1 MFEEKQHKMAY
12 VRNTPVKRQKSNSEP
27 ARIYPKALRSEVGIL
42 RLIHEKSKI
51 SRIDL
56 AKRTG
61 SSAASITA
69 IAHRLIDKHLIVE
82 SGQGSTHFGR
92 KPVLLSVRNDAA
104 YVVGVDLGSFFIR
117 VVIADINGN
126 LVYKVQAET
135 ELSQGRERVVNK
147 TFKLIEK
154 AMRDS
159 RVARETIKGIGIG
172 HSGVIDIK
180 SGMVLSL
187 PRAGQMLEWKNVP
200 LRSILEDKFDLPCA
214 LEDSVRTRAIAEKHF
229 GLGAH
234 ISDFIYIDV
243 GMGIGAAL
251 FIDDEI
257 YRGPGGSA
265 GEFGHM
271 TVDERGPLCSCGN
284 SGCVE
289 ALASCGAIIQA
300 ARAAVERGV
309 NTKLRDLAEGRPENI
324 SIEIIAKA
332 AMDND
337 SLAFRVLH
345 DAVSHIAVALADVV
359 NLLNPR
365 VIIFGGALFQ
375 SAPQLLLE
383 ELKRPMKQRALEK
396 SANEVELKVSSLG
409 SEAGALGA
417 ARMISETALDRLY
430 AEN

>member
-1 MFEEKQHKMAY
+1 MGDVESAR
-12 VRNTPVKRQKSNSEP
+12 VTRQPNGGDLGKTYS
-27 ARIYPKALRSEVGIL
+27 KALRSEVGIL

-51 SRIDL
+51 SRIEL

-69 IAHRLIDKHLIVE
+69 IAHRLINKRLIVE

-92 KPVLLSVRNDAA
+92 KPVLLSVRNDAG
-104 YVVGVDLGSFFIR
+104 YVVGVDLGSFFVR
-117 VVIADINGN
+117 VVVADINGN
-126 LVYKVQAET
+126 LVYKVQIET
-135 ELSQGRERVVNK
+135 ELSQGRERVLGK
-147 TFKLIEK
+147 TFKLIER
-154 AMRDS
+154 AMKDS
-159 RVARETIKGIGIG
+159 RIARSSIRGIGIG

-180 SGMVLSL
+180 RGVVLSL

-200 LRSILEDKFDLPCA
+200 LRSMLEERFGLPCVLEDT
-214 LEDSVRTRAIAEKHF
+214 VRTRAIAEKHF
-229 GLGAH
+229 GLGIH
-234 ISDFIYIDV
+234 LSDFIYIDV

-251 FIDDEI
+251 FIDDAI
-257 YRGPGGSA
+257 YRGPGGNA

-284 SGCVE
+284 NGCVE

-309 NTKLRDLAEGRPENI
+309 DTKVRDLAQGNPENI

-332 AMDND
+332 AMEND
-337 SLAFRVLH
+337 SLAFRVLQE
-345 DAVSHIAVALADVV
+345 AVSHIAVALADVV

-375 SAPQLLLE
+375 SAPQLLLD

-396 SANEVELKVSSLG
+396 SASEVELKVSTLG

-417 ARMISETALDRLY
+417 ARLISETALDRLY

>member
-1 MFEEKQHKMAY
+1 MAKAENTGLKKH
-12 VRNTPVKRQKSNSEP
+12 RNGDESGKTYS
-27 ARIYPKALRSEVGIL
+27 KALRSEVGIL
-42 RLIHEKSKI
+42 RLIHEKNKI

-69 IAHRLIDKHLIVE
+69 IAHRLIDKRLIVE

-92 KPVLLSVRNDAA
+92 KPVLLSVRNDAG
-104 YVVGVDLGSFFIR
+104 YIVGVDLGSFFIR
-117 VVIADINGN
+117 VVVADINGN
-126 LVYKVQAET
+126 IVYKLQTET
-135 ELSQGRERVVNK
+135 ELAQGRERVLAK
-147 TFKLIEK
+147 TFKLIERAFK
-154 AMRDS
+154 ES
-159 RVARETIKGIGIG
+159 RVPRSVIKGIGIG

-180 SGMVLSL
+180 RGIVLSL

-200 LRSILEDKFDLPCA
+200 LRSILEERFDLPCS
-214 LEDSVRTRAIAEKHF
+214 LEDTVRTRAIAEKHF
-229 GLGAH
+229 GLGAQL
-234 ISDFIYIDV
+234 SDFIYIDV
-243 GMGIGAAL
+243 GMGIGAAI

-257 YRGPGGSA
+257 YRGPGGNA

-284 SGCVE
+284 NGCVE
-289 ALASCGAIIQA
+289 ALASCAAIIQT
-300 ARAAVERGV
+300 ARLAIERGV
-309 NTKLRDLAEGRPENI
+309 DTKIRDLAQGNPQKI

-332 AMDND
+332 AMEND
-337 SLAFRVLH
+337 SLAFRILR

-359 NLLNPR
+359 NLLNPS

-375 SAPQLLLE
+375 SAPQLLLD

-396 SANEVELKVSSLG
+396 SANEVELKVSNLG

-417 ARMISETALDRLY
+417 ARLISETALDRLY

>member
-1 MFEEKQHKMAY
+1 MAE
-12 VRNTPVKRQKSNSEP
+12 VGSAHAKKPRHNGEP
-27 ARIYPKALRSEVGIL
+27 DKNYSKALRSEVGIL

-51 SRIDL
+51 SRIEL

-69 IAHRLIDKHLIVE
+69 IAHRLIGKRLIVE
-82 SGQGSTHFGR
+82 SGQASTHFGR
-92 KPVLLSVRNDAA
+92 KPVLLSVRNDAG

-117 VVIADINGN
+117 VVVADINGN

-135 ELSQGRERVVNK
+135 ELSQGRERVLGR
-147 TFKLIEK
+147 TFRLIEK
-154 AMRDS
+154 AMKES
-159 RVARETIKGIGIG
+159 RVARSSIKGIGIG

-180 SGMVLSL
+180 RGVVLSL

-200 LRSILEDKFDLPCA
+200 LRSILEEKFDLPCA
-214 LEDSVRTRAIAEKHF
+214 LEDTVRTRAIAEKHF
-229 GLGAH
+229 GLGKH

-243 GMGIGAAL
+243 GMGIGATL
-251 FIDDEI
+251 FIEDEI
-257 YRGPGGSA
+257 YRGPGGNA

-289 ALASCGAIIQA
+289 ALASCSAIIQT

-309 NTKLRDLAEGRPENI
+309 NTKVRDLAGGNPENI
-324 SIEIIAKA
+324 SIEIIAQA
-332 AMDND
+332 AMENDN
-337 SLAFRVLH
+337 LAFRVLH

-359 NLLNPR
+359 NLLNPK

-375 SAPQLLLE
+375 SAPQLLLDE
-383 ELKRPMKQRALEK
+383 IKRPVKQRALEK
-396 SANEVELKVSSLG
+396 SANEVELKVSTLG

-417 ARMISETALDRLY
+417 ARLISQTALDRLY

>member
-1 MFEEKQHKMAY
+1 MGDVGSA
-12 VRNTPVKRQKSNSEP
+12 RVKRQRRDGEP
-27 ARIYPKALRSEVGIL
+27 DKTYSKALRSEVGIL

-51 SRIDL
+51 SRIEL

-69 IAHRLIDKHLIVE
+69 IAHRLIDKRLIVE

-92 KPVLLSVRNDAA
+92 KPVLLSVRNDAG

-117 VVIADINGN
+117 VVVADINGN

-135 ELSQGRERVVNK
+135 ELSQGRERVLNK

-154 AMRDS
+154 AMKES
-159 RVARETIKGIGIG
+159 RVTRSSIKGIGIG

-180 SGMVLSL
+180 RGVVLSL
-187 PRAGQMLEWKNVP
+187 PRAGQMLEWKDVP
-200 LRSILEDKFDLPCA
+200 LRSILEEKFGLPCA
-214 LEDSVRTRAIAEKHF
+214 LEDTVRTRAIAEKHF

-251 FIDDEI
+251 FIDDDI
-257 YRGPGGSA
+257 YRGPGGNA

-289 ALASCGAIIQA
+289 ALASCAAIIQA

-309 NTKLRDLAEGRPENI
+309 NTKVRDLAEGNPENI

-332 AMDND
+332 AMEND

-375 SAPQLLLE
+375 SAPQLLLD
-383 ELKRPMKQRALEK
+383 ELRRRMKQRALEK
-396 SANEVELKVSSLG
+396 SANEVELKVSILG

-417 ARMISETALDRLY
+417 ARLISETALDRLY

>member
-1 MFEEKQHKMAY
+1 MSDVANARARKQRPGNDSGKLY
-12 VRNTPVKRQKSNSEP
+12 S
-27 ARIYPKALRSEVGIL
+27 KALRSEVGIL
-42 RLIHEKSKI
+42 RLIHERNKI

-56 AKRTG
+56 AKQTG

-69 IAHRLIDKHLIVE
+69 IAHRLIDKRLIVE

-104 YVVGVDLGSFFIR
+104 YVVGVDLGSFFVR

-126 LVYKVQAET
+126 PIYKLQAET
-135 ELSQGRERVVNK
+135 ELSQGRERVLNR

-154 AMRDS
+154 AIKDS
-159 RVARETIKGIGIG
+159 RVPRSAIKGIGIG

-180 SGMVLSL
+180 RGVVLSL

-200 LRSILEDKFDLPCA
+200 LRSMLEEKFALPCA
-214 LEDSVRTRAIAEKHF
+214 LEDTVRTRAIAEKHF
-229 GLGAH
+229 GLGANL
-234 ISDFIYIDV
+234 SDFIYIDV
-243 GMGIGAAL
+243 GMGIGATL
-251 FIDDEI
+251 FIDDAI
-257 YRGPGGSA
+257 YRGPGGNA

-284 SGCVE
+284 NGCVE
-289 ALASCGAIIQA
+289 ALASCAAIIQTVKGA
-300 ARAAVERGV
+300 IERGV
-309 NTKLRDLAEGRPENI
+309 NTKIRDLAEGRLENI
-324 SIEIIAKA
+324 SIELITKA
-332 AMDND
+332 ALEND
-337 SLAFRVLH
+337 SLAFRVLS

-359 NLLNPR
+359 NLLNPK

-396 SANEVELKVSSLG
+396 SANEVELKVSTLG

-417 ARMISETALDRLY
+417 ARLVSERALDRLY

>member
-1 MFEEKQHKMAY
+1 MAD
-12 VRNTPVKRQKSNSEP
+12 VTNTRINKRQNNDGERVKTYS
-27 ARIYPKALRSEVGIL
+27 KALRSEVGIL

-69 IAHRLIDKHLIVE
+69 IAHRLIHKRLVVE

-117 VVIADINGN
+117 VVLADINGN
-126 LVYKVQAET
+126 LVYKVQTET
-135 ELSQGRERVVNK
+135 ELSEGRERVLSK

-154 AMRDS
+154 AMKDS
-159 RVARETIKGIGIG
+159 RVARDSIKGIGIG

-180 SGMVLSL
+180 RGVVLSL

-200 LRSILEDKFDLPCA
+200 LRSILEEKFDLPCA

-251 FIDDEI
+251 FIDDDI
-257 YRGPGGSA
+257 YRGPGGNA

-289 ALASCGAIIQA
+289 ALASCAAIIQT

-332 AMDND
+332 ALDND

-383 ELKRPMKQRALEK
+383 ELRRPMKQRALEK